1 MSKLIVMY
9 TKISYTRKII
19 GGNEDKKE
27 KPSHLKIDEWVVSVL
42 HASLLYLKGL
52 GYIPRILVSIFS
64 SK

>member
-42 HASLLYLKGL
+42 HASLLYWKGL
-52 GYIPRILVSIFS
+52 GYIT
-64 SK
+64 